1 MSPPSLLISELL
13 AGYRARRFTPLEIIE
28 QLLSARALQPDRH
41 EWIARLADARVR
53 AAARGLAAKPP
64 DSLPLY
70 GVPFAIKDN
79 IDLQGLPTTAGCPEY
94 AYTPDVSA
102 PVVERLMAAGAIP
115 IGKTSLDQF
124 ATGLTGVRS
133 PAGACRNSF
142 DPQFISGGSSSGS
155 AVAVATGQVSF
166 ALGSDTAGSIRVPA
180 AFNNLIGL
188 KPTCGSLSTRG
199 VVPACRSLDCVA
211 VLALTAGDAAR
222 VATVARAFD
231 PDDAYSRAAPP
242 SPAARDL
249 TRDFRFGVPDPAQL
263 EFFGDEGYR
272 ALFTAAL
279 AMLESLGGAAVRVDL
294 EPFFAAGR
302 LLYGG
307 PWLAERYCAVGPFI
321 DARPEAV
328 LPVTRA
334 VISPGRLIPATEAFT
349 GQYRLRQLKRVTA
362 EVWHGVDVLVT
373 PTAGTIYPIAA
384 VAADPFVLNANLA
397 LYTNFTNLLDL
408 ASVAVPA
415 GFRGDGLP
423 FGISLTAPAWSDE
436 ALLTL
441 AARFQAVANPL
452 LGAGVGALIPD
463 VILGGA

>member
-1 MSPPSLLISELL
+1 MPPSPSLIISELL
-13 AGYRARRFTPLEIIE
+13 AGYRARRFSPLEIIE

-41 EWIARLADARVR
+41 EWIARLPDARVR
-53 AAARGLAAKPP
+53 DAARALTKQPP

-94 AYTPDVSA
+94 AFTPDVSA
-102 PVVERLMAAGAIP
+102 PVVERLIAAGAIP

-133 PAGACRNSF
+133 PWGACRNSF
-142 DPQFISGGSSSGS
+142 DARFISGGSSSGS

-211 VLALTAGDAAR
+211 VLALTAEDAAR

-231 PDDAYSRAAPP
+231 PDDVYSRTAPP
-242 SPAARDL
+242 LPAARDL
-249 TRDFRFGVPDPAQL
+249 TRAFRFAVPDRAQL
-263 EFFGDEGYR
+263 EFFGDEAYR
-272 ALFTAAL
+272 TLFTAAL
-279 AMLESLGGAAVRVDL
+279 ATLESLGGSAVRVDL
-294 EPFFAAGR
+294 EPFLAAGR

-307 PWLAERYCAVGPFI
+307 PWLAERYCAVGQFI

-334 VISPGRLIPATEAFT
+334 VISPGRLIAATEAFA
-349 GQYRLRQLKRVTA
+349 GQYRLRQLKRATA
-362 EVWHGVDVLVT
+362 EVWHGADVLVT

-384 VAADPFVLNANLA
+384 VEADPIVLNANLA

-423 FGISLTAPAWSDE
+423 FGISLSAPAWSDE
-436 ALLTL
+436 ALLRL
-441 AARFQAVANPL
+441 AARFQAVASSKPAAE
-452 LGAGVGALIPD
+452 GAQSPPAKSQ
-463 VILGGA
+463 

>member
-1 MSPPSLLISELL
+1 MCPPSLVISELL

-28 QLLSARALQPDRH
+28 QLLSARALQPDRR
-41 EWIARLADARVR
+41 EWITRLPDARVR
-53 AAARGLAAKPP
+53 AAAGALAAHPP
-64 DSLPLY
+64 ESLPLY

-79 IDLQGLPTTAGCPEY
+79 IDLQGVPTTVGCPEY
-94 AYTPDVSA
+94 AYTPAVSA
-102 PVVERLMAAGAIP
+102 PVVERLIAGGAIP

-133 PAGACRNSF
+133 PWGACRNSF
-142 DPQFISGGSSSGS
+142 DAQFISGGSSSGS

-188 KPTCGSLSTRG
+188 KPTRGSLSTRG

-211 VLALTAGDAAR
+211 VLALTAEDAAR
-222 VATVARAFD
+222 VASVARAFD
-231 PDDAYSRAAPP
+231 SEDAYSRTAPP
-242 SPAARDL
+242 SAAARDL
-249 TRDFRFGVPDPAQL
+249 TGDFRFGVPAPAQL

-279 AMLESLGGAAVRVDL
+279 ATLESLGGSAVRVDL
-294 EPFFAAGR
+294 EPFLAAGR

-307 PWLAERYCAVGPFI
+307 PWLAERYCAVGQFI

-328 LPVTRA
+328 LAVTRA

-349 GQYRLRQLKRVTA
+349 GQYRLRQLERATA
-362 EVWHGVDVLVT
+362 EVWHGVDVLIT

-384 VAADPFVLNANLA
+384 VEADPFVLNANLA

-415 GFRGDGLP
+415 GFRRDGLP
-423 FGISLTAPAWSDE
+423 FGISLTGPAWSDE
-436 ALLTL
+436 ALVTL
-441 AARFQAVANPL
+441 AARFQAVASPL
-452 LGAGVGALIPD
+452 LGAVSAR
-463 VILGGA
+463 

>member
-1 MSPPSLLISELL
+1 MFPPSLIISELL
-13 AGYRARRFTPLEIIE
+13 AGYRARRFSPLEIVE
-28 QLLSARALQPDRH
+28 QLLSARALQPDRR
-41 EWIARLADARVR
+41 EWIARLPDAYVR
-53 AAARGLAAKPP
+53 AAARALTKHPP

-79 IDLQGLPTTAGCPEY
+79 IDLQGVPTTAGCREY
-94 AYTPDVSA
+94 AYTPEASA
-102 PVVERLMAAGAIP
+102 PVVARLIAAGAIP

-124 ATGLTGVRS
+124 ATGLTGTRS
-133 PAGACRNSF
+133 PWGACRNSF
-142 DPQFISGGSSSGS
+142 DAQFISGGSSSGS

-211 VLALTAGDAAR
+211 VLALTAADAAR
-222 VATVARAFD
+222 VAAVARAFD
-231 PDDAYSRAAPP
+231 PDDPYSRTAPP
-242 SPAARDL
+242 PAATRDL
-249 TRDFRFGVPDPAQL
+249 TRAFRFGVPDSAQL
-263 EFFGDEGYR
+263 QFFGDDGYR
-272 ALFTAAL
+272 ALFSGAL
-279 AMLESLGGAAVRVDL
+279 ATLESLGGAAVGIDL
-294 EPFFAAGR
+294 EPFLGAGQ

-307 PWLAERYCAVGPFI
+307 PWLAERYCAVGQFI

-334 VISPGRLIPATEAFT
+334 VISPGRLIPATEAFA
-349 GQYRLRQLKRVTA
+349 GQHRLRQLKRATA
-362 EVWHGVDVLVT
+362 EVWRAVDVLVT

-384 VAADPFVLNANLA
+384 VDADPVELNANLA
-397 LYTNFTNLLDL
+397 RYTNFTNLLDL

-415 GFRGDGLP
+415 GFRADGLP

-441 AARFQAVANPL
+441 AARFQAVASPM
-452 LGAGVGALIPD
+452 LGA
-463 VILGGA
+463 LGRSGSPGS